1 MSGPL
6 AIGNTIVVESDSP
19 ERFNALGRVL
29 KPFGYTVMDPVEA
42 EELEVAAVRP
52 RDRDAAPLE
61 RLPRLVHCMSTAQT
75 IASVQALVA
84 PRKGLRGL
92 VDVRRCCA
100 LLDRA
105 ESVDALEDAHDE
117 AHSRHA
123 ELVEELVERLPAG
136 EKPALNIVCTAVL
149 YDDLL
154 RQVRDLTP
162 TLTRTRT
169 RTRTLTLYDDLL
181 RQVRE
186 WARLGHSPAEIQA
199 ELDARFARVAGVL
212 GDVSFVK

>member
-1 MSGPL
+1 M
-6 AIGNTIVVESDSP
+6 VESDSP

-154 RQVRDLTP
+154 RQVRDLTL